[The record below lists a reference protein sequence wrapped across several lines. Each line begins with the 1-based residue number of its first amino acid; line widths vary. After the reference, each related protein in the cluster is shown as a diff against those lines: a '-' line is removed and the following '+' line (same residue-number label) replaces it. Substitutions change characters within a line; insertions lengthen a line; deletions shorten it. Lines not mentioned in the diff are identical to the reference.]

1 MLDIQFELSIECSE
15 KSSSDWEQS
24 SQFHSVWVLIGLEV
38 SPHCTVVAQ
47 HPGHP
52 GKLWDYFRKFGK
64 LLRKLW
70 DSFETTFTHLLYTL
84 FGLEISLH
92 NCGATTWTFS
102 STGLT
107 AHLDKRQQMINFC
120 TIPNVLSCFKIT
132 SVCPEFYFHFHK

>member
-47 HPGHP
+47 HPGHWTTL
-52 GKLWDYFRKFGK
+52 GLLWDNFGK
-64 LLRKLW
+64 VLRKLW

-92 NCGATTWTFS
+92 NCGATTWTSS

-107 AHLDKRQQMINFC
+107 AHLK
-120 TIPNVLSCFKIT
+120 K
-132 SVCPEFYFHFHK
+132 SVNNWPIIALFRMF

>member
-52 GKLWDYFRKFGK
+52 GQLWDNFGK
-64 LLRKLW
+64 VW
-70 DSFETTFTHLLYTL
+70 ETFEKTL
-84 FGLEISLH
+84 G
-92 NCGATTWTFS
+92 
-102 STGLT
+102 
-107 AHLDKRQQMINFC
+107 
-120 TIPNVLSCFKIT
+120 
-132 SVCPEFYFHFHK
+132 